1 MQFNFI
7 PITICLQM
15 QMVNHVWPCMSKH
28 HVFYEVGEETSLGL
42 DSSVTKNKVVLPK
55 KVTTQIEMISSLL
68 IYLYI
73 SFYNRLPI
81 GLCKP

>member
-1 MQFNFI
+1 M
-7 PITICLQM
+7 
-15 QMVNHVWPCMSKH
+15 
-28 HVFYEVGEETSLGL
+28 FYEVGEETSLGL
-42 DSSVTKNKVVLPK
+42 DSSVTQNKVVLPE